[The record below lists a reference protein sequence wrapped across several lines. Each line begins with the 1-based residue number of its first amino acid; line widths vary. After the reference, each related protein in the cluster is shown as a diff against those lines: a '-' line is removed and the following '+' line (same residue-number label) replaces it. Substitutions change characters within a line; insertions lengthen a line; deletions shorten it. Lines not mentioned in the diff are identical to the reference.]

1 MSFCSF
7 TVIILYS
14 FYSHH
19 MDLFLQACISQP
31 LTTKLI
37 SFGLSLAL
45 YLLFIF
51 ITSFLI
57 GVALNIQATLNIKKY
72 QNKRLAPSA
81 SAFEEKIFLS
91 VAIWIK
97 SSPLN
102 LFVNAVIVTPKL
114 SFIWYKARQ
123 SVRSAPLIASMSK

>member
-1 MSFCSF
+1 
-7 TVIILYS
+7 
-14 FYSHH
+14 

-97 SSPLN
+97 SSPC
-102 LFVNAVIVTPKL
+102 
-114 SFIWYKARQ
+114 
-123 SVRSAPLIASMSK
+123 